1 MRSQG
6 NFLMNGRLTI
16 WMAAASIALV
26 TAGSAGAQQ
35 SAVPLA
41 VLVQPAEA
49 RPLAAQR
56 EFIGR
61 AQALDKVDLRARV
74 QGFLGPRKFKDGDL
88 IKAGQL
94 LFLIEPEPYEAA
106 VEQREGQKAA
116 ATGAVANAEVQF
128 RRAQELA
135 RTNVGTQQTL
145 DQRTAELIAA
155 KGALTEA
162 DASLKD
168 AKIKLSYTEVRSPI
182 TGRVGRAS
190 VPPGNV
196 VGPESGVLAT
206 VVAEQPMLVVFSV
219 TQRELLEARRGGASG
234 EAMKARVRLADDSLH
249 LEEGILDFIDVQ
261 VDPRT
266 DGQTL
271 RASFPNADGRLT
283 DGQTVRVIL
292 EEKQAVDVVMVPQ
305 SVVSSD
311 QSGYYLFIVGDG
323 DKVEQRRI
331 KLGSERD
338 GLVVVV
344 EGLKPGEKVIVQG
357 QQRVRPGMTVAP
369 ELAPAVTHPR

>member
-1 MRSQG
+1 MK
-6 NFLMNGRLTI
+6 
-16 WMAAASIALV
+16 ALV
-26 TAGSAGAQQ
+26 PTLLALVCGGFVVCCSAFAQQ
-35 SAVPLA
+35 PASVPLA

-74 QGFLGPRKFKDGDL
+74 QGFLGARKFKDGDL
-88 IKAGQL
+88 VKQGEL
-94 LFLIEPEPYEAA
+94 LFVIEPEPYQAT

-116 ATGAVANAEVQF
+116 AEGAVANADVQF

-162 DASLKD
+162 DAALKD
-168 AKIKLSYTEVRSPI
+168 AKIKLSYTDVRSPI
-182 TGRVGRAS
+182 AGRIGRAN

-206 VVAEQPMLVVFSV
+206 VVAEQPMLVLFSV
-219 TQRELLEARRGGASG
+219 TQRELLEARRGGSSG
-234 EAMKARVRLADDSLH
+234 EAMKAKVRLADDTLH
-249 LEEGILDFIDVQ
+249 PEEGTLDFIDVQ

-271 RASFPNADGRLT
+271 RASFPNTDGRLT

-292 EEKQAVDVVMVPQ
+292 EEKQAANVVMVPQ
-305 SVVSSD
+305 SVVASD
-311 QSGYYLFIVGDG
+311 QSGYYLFVVGPDN
-323 DKVEQRRI
+323 KAEQRRI
-331 KLGSERD
+331 KLGPERE
-338 GLVVVV
+338 GAIVVE
-344 EGLKPGEKVIVQG
+344 EGLKAGEKVIVQG
-357 QQRVRPGMTVAP
+357 QQRVRPGMVVAP
-369 ELAPAVTHPR
+369 ELAPAAEQSR

>member
-182 TGRVGRAS
+182 AGRVGRAS

-234 EAMKARVRLADDSLH
+234 EAIVTGGQNIFARLIAKVMRFPKAGSCALH
-249 LEEGILDFIDVQ
+249 VSFAE
-261 VDPRT
+261 T
-266 DGQTL
+266 DGVERWT
-271 RASFPNADGRLT
+271 RSFG
-283 DGQTVRVIL
+283 
-292 EEKQAVDVVMVPQ
+292 
-305 SVVSSD
+305 D
-311 QSGYYLFIVGDG
+311 QSFTSHL
-323 DKVEQRRI
+323 
-331 KLGSERD
+331 SERD
-338 GLVVVV
+338 GCLVERFGALRFRFDLPSDERGLEMRIRGWSLFGLSLPLALAPQGVAREWQENGRFRFDVPIALPLVGLVVHYTGWLEV
-344 EGLKPGEKVIVQG
+344 K
-357 QQRVRPGMTVAP
+357 
-369 ELAPAVTHPR
+369 

>member
-1 MRSQG
+1 MKAPVPT
-6 NFLMNGRLTI
+6 LL
-16 WMAAASIALV
+16 ALV
-26 TAGSAGAQQ
+26 CGSFVVCCSAFAQQ
-35 SAVPLA
+35 PASVPLA
-41 VLVQPAEA
+41 VLVQPAES

-88 IKAGQL
+88 VKQGEL
-94 LFLIEPEPYEAA
+94 LFLIEPEPYQAT

-116 ATGAVANAEVQF
+116 AQGAVANADVQF

-162 DASLKD
+162 DAALKD

-182 TGRVGRAS
+182 AGRIGRAS

-196 VGPESGVLAT
+196 VGPESGILAT
-206 VVAEQPMLVVFSV
+206 VVAEQPMLVLFSV
-219 TQRELLEARRGGASG
+219 TQRELLEARRGGSSG
-234 EAMKARVRLADDSLH
+234 EAMKAKVRLADDTLH
-249 LEEGILDFIDVQ
+249 PEEGTLDFIDVQ

-271 RASFPNADGRLT
+271 RASFPNTDGRLT

-292 EEKQAVDVVMVPQ
+292 EEKQAANVVMVPQ
-305 SVVSSD
+305 SVIASD
-311 QSGYYLFIVGDG
+311 QSGYYLFVVGPDN
-323 DKVEQRRI
+323 KAEQRRI
-331 KLGSERD
+331 KLGPERE
-338 GLVVVV
+338 GSTVVE

-357 QQRVRPGMTVAP
+357 QQRVRPGMVVAP
-369 ELAPAVTHPR
+369 ELAPAAEQSR